1 MLGNNQTTN
10 KVKRILIPII
20 GTAAGRY
27 FLPED
32 PEIER
37 YTIVGISA
45 SLSAPTLADISRDT
59 PYTEGNDVV
68 KIVRENS
75 GLVKRSFLTLYS
87 NDKTILLDNFPIKA
101 LFNRNSATNNRIYP
115 ITGKI
120 STRNS
125 YISIPGRIV
134 TTAGT
139 AETFYLNFYYI

>member
-10 KVKRILIPII
+10 KVKRILIPIT
-20 GTAAGRY
+20 GSATGRY

-37 YTIVGISA
+37 FTIVGVTA
-45 SLSAPTLADISRDT
+45 SLSAPTLADISRNT
-59 PYTEGNDVV
+59 PYTDGNNLVR
-68 KIVRENS
+68 IVREAGNIAE
-75 GLVKRSFLTLYS
+75 RSFLTLYS
-87 NDKTILLDNFPIKA
+87 EDKTILLDNFPIKA

-125 YISIPGRIV
+125 YISIPGRIAIP
-134 TTAGT
+134 AGT
-139 AETFYLNFYYI
+139 TETFYLNFYYI

>member
-10 KVKRILIPII
+10 KVKRILIPIT

-37 YTIVGISA
+37 YTIVGVSA
-45 SLSAPTLADISRDT
+45 SLSAPTLEDISRNT
-59 PYTEGNDVV
+59 PYTEGNNVV
-68 KIVRENS
+68 KIVRENG

-134 TTAGT
+134 FAAGE

>member
-10 KVKRILIPII
+10 KVKRFLIPIT

-27 FLPED
+27 FLPDD

-37 YTIVGISA
+37 FTIVGVSA
-45 SLSAPTLADISRDT
+45 SLSAPTLGDISRDT
-59 PYTEGNDVV
+59 PYTDGNDLV

-75 GLVKRSFLTLYS
+75 NIAERSFLTLYS
-87 NDKTILLDNFPIKA
+87 SDKTILLDNFPIKP

-125 YISIPGRIV
+125 YISIPGRLAIIL
-134 TTAGT
+134 GT
-139 AETFYLNFYYI
+139 AETFYLNFFYI

>member
-10 KVKRILIPII
+10 KVKRILVPVT
-20 GTAAGRY
+20 GSAAGRY

-37 YTIVGISA
+37 YTIVGVSV
-45 SLSAPTLADISRDT
+45 SLSAPTLSDISRIT
-59 PYTEGNDVV
+59 PYTEGTDLVR
-68 KIVRENS
+68 IVRENS
-75 GLVKRSFLTLYS
+75 AIAERSFLTLYS
-87 NDKTILLDNFPIKA
+87 SDKTILLDNFPIKA

-125 YISIPGRIV
+125 YISISGRIALI
-134 TTAGT
+134 AGT
-139 AETFYLNFYYI
+139 AETFDLNFFYI

>member
-10 KVKRILIPII
+10 KVKRILVPIT
-20 GTAAGRY
+20 GSATGRY

-37 YTIVGISA
+37 FTIVGISA
-45 SLSAPTLADISRDT
+45 SLSAGTLGDISRNT
-59 PYTEGNDVV
+59 PYTDVNNLI
-68 KIVRENS
+68 KIVTDS
-75 GLVKRSFLTLYS
+75 GSLAKRSFLTLYS
-87 NDKTILLDNFPIKA
+87 NDKTILLDSFPIVA

-125 YISIPGRIV
+125 YIFIPGRIAGISG
-134 TTAGT
+134 TT
-139 AETFYLNFYYI
+139 ETFYLNFFYI